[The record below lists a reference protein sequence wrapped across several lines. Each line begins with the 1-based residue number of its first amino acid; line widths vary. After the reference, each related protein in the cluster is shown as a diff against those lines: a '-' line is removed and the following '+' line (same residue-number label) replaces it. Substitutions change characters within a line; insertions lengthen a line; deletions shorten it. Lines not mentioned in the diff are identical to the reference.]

1 MPRLDYAVFGKTLAR
16 LASDNDRL
24 VGKALDDLDWML
36 AQAGSSWE
44 RFGKEVAGL
53 GASTRPPAG
62 SQTPRGNGDRPP
74 SQWKQDRDAVV
85 KAYERRDELD
95 AWAGSFLESI
105 HTWCVEDNKGLTPS
119 QREKL
124 YEQMDKLGL

>member
-53 GASTRPPAG
+53 GARASTQAG
-62 SQTPRGNGDRPP
+62 SQTPRGNGDRPA
-74 SQWKQDRDAVV
+74 SQWKQDKDAILA
-85 KAYERRDELD
+85 AYERRDELD
-95 AWAGSFLESI
+95 AWAGSFIESI
-105 HTWCVEDNKGLTPS
+105 HQWCVTDAKGLSPA

-124 YEQMDKLGL
+124 FEQMDKLGL